1 MEKQSK
7 QGGRAPKNDS
17 KSLTQELVSH
27 FREQRI
33 NLRPQWVMKMTEK
46 DLLKGLSPGEVET
59 ESALIY
65 DTCVECLDTGQYTD
79 AERYARKMAERGV
92 LRGMTTEQIIG
103 GFLVLRDAY
112 GRSLFEKYRSNMQR
126 LLLAFDIYEPVA
138 NKILSIVIMAFL
150 EEREK
155 TIQLQSQEAI
165 RELSTPVLL
174 LRKKLLVLP
183 IVGVLD
189 SNRAK
194 QLTEQLLRS
203 IRANRA
209 RVVVVDI
216 TGVPAIDSKVANHLI
231 QTVEAVR
238 LLGATAIVTG
248 LSPEVAQTVVT
259 IGVDLSRIKTF
270 CDLQSGIEEADKLLG
285 YKIIMP
291 AEDTI

>member
-1 MEKQSK
+1 
-7 QGGRAPKNDS
+7 
-17 KSLTQELVSH
+17 
-27 FREQRI
+27 
-33 NLRPQWVMKMTEK
+33 MKMTEK
-46 DLLKGLSPGEVET
+46 DLLKGLSPGEVES
-59 ESALIY
+59 ESATIY
-65 DTCVECLDTGQYTD
+65 DTCVECLDTGQYTG

-103 GFLVLRDAY
+103 GLLVLRDVY
-112 GRSLFEKYRSNMQR
+112 GRSLFEKYQDNMPR
-126 LLLAFDIYEPVA
+126 LLSALDTYEPVA
-138 NKILSIVIMAFL
+138 NKILSIVIMTLL

-155 TIQLQSQEAI
+155 TIQQSQEVI

-238 LLGATAIVTG
+238 LLGAAAIVTG